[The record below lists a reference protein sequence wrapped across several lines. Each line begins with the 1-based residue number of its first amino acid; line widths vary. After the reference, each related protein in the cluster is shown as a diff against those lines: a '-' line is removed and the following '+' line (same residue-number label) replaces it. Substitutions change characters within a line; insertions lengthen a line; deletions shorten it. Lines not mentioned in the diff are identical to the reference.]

1 MKILVT
7 GGAGFIGSHVIENLI
22 QEDCQ
27 ITVLDNLHT
36 GLRENVPEDV
46 AFIEMDICDKKVLS
60 VFEAGQFDCVIH
72 LAGQTMVNVSVDDP
86 HFDAA
91 VNILGTVNV
100 LEACRKTGVK
110 RIVFATT
117 AATYGDIEELPILE
131 SFEPIPTSFYG
142 LSKLTVEKYLQ
153 LYHELYGLD
162 YVALRFA
169 NVYGERQGDGGEGGV
184 ISIFTKRFA
193 NDEGIT
199 INGDGNQTRDFI
211 YVGDIANAIWQAA
224 NTTNVNTVY
233 NVSTKTE
240 VTINVMVELLNE
252 ISGKGIKPT
261 YGPVR
266 AGDIYRSVLSNDKA
280 VRRLDWKPMISLKEG
295 LARTYHYF
303 AESKN

>member
-7 GGAGFIGSHVIENLI
+7 GGAGFIGSHVVEKLI

-36 GLRENVPEDV
+36 GLRENVPEGIE
-46 AFIEMDICDKKVLS
+46 FIVMDICDKEVMA
-60 VFEAGQFDCVIH
+60 VFEAGQFDHVIH
-72 LAGQTMVNVSVDDP
+72 LAGQTMVDVSVKDP
-86 HFDAA
+86 LMDA
-91 VNILGTVNV
+91 NINLLGTVNI

-110 RIVFATT
+110 RVVFATT

-131 SFEPIPTSFYG
+131 SFETMPTSFYG
-142 LSKLTVEKYLQ
+142 LSKLTVEKYLH
-153 LYHELYGLD
+153 LYHGLYGLD

-184 ISIFTKRFA
+184 ISIFTKKFA

-224 NTTNVNTVY
+224 NTTNANTVY

-240 VTINVMVELLNE
+240 VTINAMVELLNE

-261 YGPVR
+261 YGPAR

-280 VRRLDWKPMISLKEG
+280 VVGLDWQPMISLKEG

-303 AESKN
+303 AESK

>member
-7 GGAGFIGSHVIENLI
+7 GGAGFIGSHVIEKLM

-36 GLRENVPEDV
+36 GLRENIPEGI
-46 AFIEMDICDKKVLS
+46 AFIEMDICDKAVMA
-60 VFEAGQFDCVIH
+60 VFEKGQFDSVIH
-72 LAGQTMVNVSVDDP
+72 LAGQTMVDVSIKNPLMDANINV
-86 HFDAA
+86 
-91 VNILGTVNV
+91 LGTVNI

-110 RIVFATT
+110 RVIFSTT
-117 AATYGDIEELPILE
+117 AATYGDIEQLPILE
-131 SFEPIPTSFYG
+131 SFETVPTSFYG

-184 ISIFTKRFA
+184 ISIFTKKIA

-211 YVGDIANAIWQAA
+211 YVGDIAGAIWQAVS
-224 NTTNVNTVY
+224 TTHCNTVY

-240 VTINVMVELLNE
+240 VTVNAMVELLNE
-252 ISGKGIKPT
+252 ISGKGIKPA
-261 YGPVR
+261 YGPAR
-266 AGDIYRSVLSNDKA
+266 AGDIYRSLLSNDKA
-280 VRRLDWKPMISLKEG
+280 VRGLNWQPVISLKEG
-295 LARTYHYF
+295 LARTYRYF
-303 AESKN
+303 AESK

>member
-7 GGAGFIGSHVIENLI
+7 GGAGFIGSHVIEKLM

-36 GLRENVPEDV
+36 GLRENVPDGIK
-46 AFIEMDICDKKVLS
+46 FIEMDICNQAVMT

-72 LAGQTMVNVSVDDP
+72 LAGQTMVDVSVKDP
-86 HFDAA
+86 LMDA
-91 VNILGTVNV
+91 NINLLGTVNI

-110 RIVFATT
+110 RVVFATT
-117 AATYGDIEELPILE
+117 AATYGDIDELPILE
-131 SFEPIPTSFYG
+131 SFETVPTSFYG

-162 YVALRFA
+162 YIALRFA

-184 ISIFTKRFA
+184 ISIFTKKFA

-211 YVGDIANAIWQAA
+211 YVGDIANAIWQAV
-224 NTTNVNTVY
+224 NTINVNTVY

-240 VTINVMVELLNE
+240 VTINAMVELLNE

-261 YGPVR
+261 YGPAR
-266 AGDIYRSVLSNDKA
+266 AGDIYRSVLSNDKV
-280 VRRLDWKPMISLKEG
+280 VRGLNWKPMISLKEG
-295 LARTYHYF
+295 LARTYRYF
-303 AESKN
+303 AESK

>member
-7 GGAGFIGSHVIENLI
+7 GGAGFIGSHVIEKLM

-36 GLRENVPEDV
+36 GLKENVPAGIE
-46 AFIEMDICDKKVLS
+46 FIEMDICDKEVMS
-60 VFEAGQFDCVIH
+60 VFQASQFDCVIH
-72 LAGQTMVNVSVDDP
+72 LAGQTMVDVSVKDP
-86 HFDAA
+86 LMDA
-91 VNILGTVNV
+91 NINLLGTVNI
-100 LEACRKTGVK
+100 LEACRKTGVQ
-110 RIVFATT
+110 RVIFSTT
-117 AATYGDIEELPILE
+117 AATYGDIEQLPILE
-131 SFEPIPTSFYG
+131 SFETVPTSFYG

-184 ISIFTKRFA
+184 ISIFAKKFA

-211 YVGDIANAIWQAA
+211 YVGDIASAIWQA
-224 NTTNVNTVY
+224 VNTPNANRVY

-240 VTINVMVELLNE
+240 VAVNAMVALLNE
-252 ISGKGIKPT
+252 VSGKNIKPV
-261 YGPVR
+261 YGPAR

-280 VRRLDWKPMISLKEG
+280 VQGLKWQPVISLKEG
-295 LARTYHYF
+295 LTRTYRYF
-303 AESKN
+303 AKIK